1 MMYEKAVAEG
11 LNDLPT
17 ANVENQQKL
26 EKSGKKKG

>member
-17 ANVENQQKL
+17 ANAENQQKL
-26 EKSGKKKG
+26 QKILGREG